1 MIHLSPAYRGMIQF
15 VRMSGALPAG
25 GVIMR
30 NSDEAAKGIPQQDAA
45 DTPSQEN
52 GKDKNRFLDTAG
64 KVVGQIYKWAYRLR
78 KLILAIP
85 VIILAISLAI
95 NNLNQL
101 PDAVGID
108 LQPSGVFAET
118 ISKGTAVTVPLIV
131 TGGCL
136 VLMFFSR
143 KVIFPWVIS
152 LFSLVLPLLILFMN
166 TYPA

>member
-1 MIHLSPAYRGMIQF
+1 MENF
-15 VRMSGALPAG
+15 E
-25 GVIMR
+25 
-30 NSDEAAKGIPQQDAA
+30 EAAKQQDK
-45 DTPSQEN
+45 DTAEKKEKGYKQ
-52 GKDKNRFLDTAG
+52 FLDKAG
-64 KVVGQIYKWAYRLR
+64 KVCGIIGKWGYRLR

-85 VIILAISLAI
+85 VVILAISLAI

-101 PDAVGID
+101 PAQVGID
-108 LQPSGVFAET
+108 LQPSGAFAQ
-118 ISKGTAVTVPLIV
+118 SVSQGTAVFVPLGI
-131 TGGCL
+131 TGICL

>member
-1 MIHLSPAYRGMIQF
+1 MRHSEKTTMKHAMQDTAESATQKKETGLS
-15 VRMSGALPAG
+15 
-25 GVIMR
+25 
-30 NSDEAAKGIPQQDAA
+30 
-45 DTPSQEN
+45 
-52 GKDKNRFLDTAG
+52 RFLDMAG
-64 KVVGQIYKWAYRLR
+64 KIWAQISKWGYRLR

-85 VIILAISLAI
+85 VVILAVSLAI

-101 PDAVGID
+101 PAEVGIN
-108 LQPSGVFAET
+108 LLPSGVFEQSVSCA
-118 ISKGTAVTVPLIV
+118 TAVFTPLVI

-143 KVIFPWVIS
+143 KVIFPWLIS

>member
-1 MIHLSPAYRGMIQF
+1 
-15 VRMSGALPAG
+15 
-25 GVIMR
+25 MR
-30 NSDEAAKGIPQQDAA
+30 NSDDAAKKVSQQNAA
-45 DTPSQEN
+45 ETPAKE
-52 GKDKNRFLDTAG
+52 KNQFFEKAG
-64 KVVGQIYKWAYRLR
+64 KVVGQITKWTYRLR

-101 PDAVGID
+101 PDSVGID
-108 LQPSGVFAET
+108 LQPSGVFAEA
-118 ISKGTAVTVPLIV
+118 ISKGTAVTAPLVI

-136 VLMFFSR
+136 ALMFFSR